1 MDKAIMDIEKTLKAL
16 TGKAEPFA
24 VIEEGM
30 TEEESEMEILAAYL
44 KQGLK
49 IGDAETKTKEAIE
62 KLRLAGEL

>member
-1 MDKAIMDIEKTLKAL
+1 MDVEKTLRAL

-30 TEEESEMEILAAYL
+30 TEEEVEMEILAAYL

-49 IGDAETKTKEAIE
+49 TDDAETKAREVIE
-62 KLRLAGEL
+62 N